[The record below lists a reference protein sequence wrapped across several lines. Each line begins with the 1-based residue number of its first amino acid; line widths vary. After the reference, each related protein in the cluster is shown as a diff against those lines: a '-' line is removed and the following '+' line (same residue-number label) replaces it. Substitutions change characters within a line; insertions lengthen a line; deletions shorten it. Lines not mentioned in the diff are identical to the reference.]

1 MSLCIRANTILIIN
15 LHDGNFLM
23 ILMSMLIATSDSW
36 SVGVDI
42 NLTFNI
48 VLPAPP
54 AAENYSA
61 GKEIIHG
68 G

>member
-1 MSLCIRANTILIIN
+1 MSLCIHDNTTLIIN

-36 SVGVDI
+36 SGDVDI

-48 VLPAPP
+48 LLPTPLAVW
-54 AAENYSA
+54 N
-61 GKEIIHG
+61 
-68 G
+68 